1 MAWVSIKL
9 SPIQNYESSPKKVRH
24 SELVRWL
31 CVWGEFRGPQTSDS
45 DGTSRK
51 NLLPRLEPPDSQKFG
66 ESLIAWRCPSHM
78 PPGSSAR
85 GHPGTKRHST
95 HQRWSR
101 LWQPKQS
108 STAACAAHRP
118 YGQPN
123 HRGMCCAPL
132 LRSCSGSGTRRS
144 PGRCPAASPAAAPPH
159 SRVWSPSNWIP
170 KHRCPLKK

>member
-85 GHPGTKRHST
+85 GHPGAKRHST

-101 LWQPKQS
+101 LWQPKKTQPRHVLLTAPTANQTT
-108 STAACAAHRP
+108 TAACAVHRS
-118 YGQPN
+118 YDHVLEVVQGEAQADAQQLHQRQ
-123 HRGMCCAPL
+123 HRL
-132 LRSCSGSGTRRS
+132 TRGF
-144 PGRCPAASPAAAPPH
+144 GRHPTGFLNIG
-159 SRVWSPSNWIP
+159 V
-170 KHRCPLKK
+170 L